1 MSCYPIIQFHD
12 KLYHVKRKIRES
24 HNPIIEPWKTV
35 TNSTTVLRKDG
46 YFWFVSEIEEAEII
60 EFTPW
65 EDLTE

>member
-46 YFWFVSEIEEAEII
+46 YFWFVEEIEEVEID
-60 EFTPW
+60 EFTKW